1 MKEKP
6 FNQSTDTGKTVNF
19 KLGKTPQKRSKSN
32 LNSPERI
39 NSITQNTNTPSH
51 IPKYKYNANPES
63 IRKNREL
70 LKNNLSV
77 THRISKPKGDGT
89 KLIP

>member
-32 LNSPERI
+32 FVKIKIVKNNSSRSCSKCVAFYRI
-39 NSITQNTNTPSH
+39 
-51 IPKYKYNANPES
+51 
-63 IRKNREL
+63 EL
-70 LKNNLSV
+70 LFV
-77 THRISKPKGDGT
+77 FRHGFF
-89 KLIP
+89 